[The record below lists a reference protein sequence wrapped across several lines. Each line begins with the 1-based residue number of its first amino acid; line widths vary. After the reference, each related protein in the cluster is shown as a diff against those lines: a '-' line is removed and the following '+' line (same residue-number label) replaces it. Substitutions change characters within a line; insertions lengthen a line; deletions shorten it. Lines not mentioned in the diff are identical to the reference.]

1 MCYLIAS
8 FTATVNLYA
17 ATLISNTGSMS
28 DIIKERLKIIFLAV
42 PLACSIEMLCK
53 RQEQMTTWPAETNGD
68 RQLRWQE
75 QMTPLTK
82 T

>member
-42 PLACSIEMLCK
+42 PLLH
-53 RQEQMTTWPAETNGD
+53 RDVVQ
-68 RQLRWQE
+68 
-75 QMTPLTK
+75 K
-82 T
+82 TRTDDHLALSTVFL